1 MRREV
6 CGERRGRRWRV
17 CVCVLGGRREGEG
30 PGSGALAHV
39 RWTSGKNV
47 IATHL
52 PLLPADA
59 VQVRETAKLGGVVQ
73 WVQGQLLHRE
83 KS

>member
-1 MRREV
+1 MRR
-6 CGERRGRRWRV
+6 
-17 CVCVLGGRREGEG
+17 L
-30 PGSGALAHV
+30 HV
-39 RWTSGKNV
+39 RWTSGENA
-47 IATHL
+47 IATDL

-59 VQVRETAKLGGVVQ
+59 VQVRETAKLGGVIQ